1 MSAQA
6 AGRLGVAEV
15 LRLTVP
21 WDTPVQIVG
30 VSAPDP
36 DALRLKLV
44 RAREEG
50 AGYAVVPAPHDA
62 LRPAGFR
69 VVAHEPQLCA
79 VFALSSLVE
88 PKQGN
93 AVDGL
98 PYPPP
103 EMVRLVA
110 GISTPHRFY
119 QRFVQGGAQVANRI
133 IELLARNES
142 SIQHAGAVLDFGCG
156 CGRVMRWWTDLDG
169 PRLHGTDYNPF
180 LIDWCR
186 RSLPFAEFSVNGLE
200 PGLDHADG
208 EFDLVYSYS
217 VFTHLPPEMQ
227 RPWLDELVRVTAP
240 GGHLLLTFHGE
251 QTLGDLDE
259 EGRGRFAGGELV
271 VVSRNTGDYGTNACA
286 AYHPEAWVR
295 GEFTAGLDVLDH
307 WPGDSTFKQDAYLMK
322 KPQGQ

>member
-1 MSAQA
+1 LSAPSTEGLRIA
-6 AGRLGVAEV
+6 DV

-21 WDTPVQIVG
+21 WDAPVKV
-30 VSAPDP
+30 VALSAPDP
-36 DALRLKLV
+36 DALRLQLV
-44 RAREEG
+44 HAREEG
-50 AGYAVVPAPHDA
+50 AGYAVAPAPHDT
-62 LRPAGFR
+62 LRPRGFR
-69 VVAHEPQLCA
+69 VVAHEPRVCA

-133 IELLARNES
+133 IKLLARNECS
-142 SIQHAGAVLDFGCG
+142 FEHTGAVLDFGCG
-156 CGRVMRWWTDLDG
+156 CGRVMRSWKDLDG

-180 LIDWCR
+180 LVEWCR
-186 RSLPFAEFSVNGLE
+186 HNLSFAEFSVNGLE

-208 EFDLVYSYS
+208 QFDLVYSYS

-227 RPWLDELVRVTAP
+227 RPWLDELMRVTAP

-251 QTLGDLDE
+251 QTLSDLE
-259 EGRGRFAGGELV
+259 EADRDRFAGGELV
-271 VVSRNTGDYGTNACA
+271 VVSRHASDYGTNACA
-286 AYHPEAWVR
+286 AYHPESWIR
-295 GEFTAGLDVLDH
+295 GEFTAGLEVLDH
-307 WPGDSTFKQDAYLMK
+307 WPGDSSFKQDAYLMK
-322 KPQGQ
+322 RPGGQ